1 MKAAYVD
8 TSCLVAIAF
17 DEPERT
23 EVASRLGEH
32 EMLLSSNL
40 LEAEFRAALARES
53 ADLDEA
59 LFSWITWVLP
69 DRPLS
74 AEITRVLG
82 AAYLRGADLWHLT
95 VVIDI
100 QDARRRS
107 LSTSDGSRMDRP
119 RLARQSRHRD
129 PCNRHHPGYP

>member
-1 MKAAYVD
+1 LKAAYVD

-40 LEAEFRAALARES
+40 LEAEFRAVLARES

-82 AAYLRGADLWHLT
+82 AAYLRGADLWHLSMAIY
-95 VVIDI
+95 V
-100 QDARRRS
+100 
-107 LSTSDGSRMDRP
+107 TSDPAD
-119 RLARQSRHRD
+119 LTFLTLDQRQREVAEAL
-129 PCNRHHPGYP
+129 GFGI

>member
-1 MKAAYVD
+1 MKAGYVD

-53 ADLDEA
+53 ADFDDA

-82 AAYLRGADLWHLT
+82 TAYVRGADLWHL
-95 VVIDI
+95 
-100 QDARRRS
+100 
-107 LSTSDGSRMDRP
+107 STAIYATSEPADLTFLTLDQ
-119 RLARQSRHRD
+119 RQREVAEAL
-129 PCNRHHPGYP
+129 GFGV

>member
-40 LEAEFRAALARES
+40 LAAEFRAALARES

-82 AAYLRGADLWHLT
+82 AAYLRGADLWHLSMAVYVCSNPADLT
-95 VVIDI
+95 FLTLDQRQREV
-100 QDARRRS
+100 AEGLGFRS
-107 LSTSDGSRMDRP
+107 
-119 RLARQSRHRD
+119 
-129 PCNRHHPGYP
+129 

>member
-32 EMLLSSNL
+32 DMLLSSNL

-53 ADLDEA
+53 ADLNEA

-82 AAYLRGADLWHLT
+82 AAYLRGADLWHLSMAIY
-95 VVIDI
+95 V
-100 QDARRRS
+100 
-107 LSTSDGSRMDRP
+107 TSDPAD
-119 RLARQSRHRD
+119 LTFLTLDQRQREVAEAL
-129 PCNRHHPGYP
+129 GFGV

>member
-1 MKAAYVD
+1 MKAGYVD

-74 AEITRVLG
+74 VEITRVLRT
-82 AAYLRGADLWHLT
+82 AYLRGADLWHLST
-95 VVIDI
+95 AIYV
-100 QDARRRS
+100 
-107 LSTSDGSRMDRP
+107 TSDPGDLTFLTLDRQQAEVAEVLGF
-119 RLARQSRHRD
+119 RV
-129 PCNRHHPGYP
+129 

>member
-17 DEPERT
+17 DEPRGA
-23 EVASRLGEH
+23 EVASRLGEQDI
-32 EMLLSSNL
+32 LLSSNL

-53 ADLDEA
+53 AELDEA

-74 AEITRVLG
+74 VEIRRVLQT
-82 AAYLRGADLWHLT
+82 AYMRGADLWHLST
-95 VVIDI
+95 AIYV
-100 QDARRRS
+100 
-107 LSTSDGSRMDRP
+107 TSDPGDLTFLTLDR
-119 RLARQSRHRD
+119 RQAEVAKVLGFRA
-129 PCNRHHPGYP
+129 

>member
-23 EVASRLGEH
+23 EVASRLAEH
-32 EMLLSSNL
+32 DTLLSSNL

-53 ADLDEA
+53 VDLDEA

-82 AAYLRGADLWHLT
+82 SAYLRGADLWHLST
-95 VVIDI
+95 AIYVSSNPADLTFLTLDQRQREV
-100 QDARRRS
+100 AEGLGFRS
-107 LSTSDGSRMDRP
+107 
-119 RLARQSRHRD
+119 
-129 PCNRHHPGYP
+129 

>member
-1 MKAAYVD
+1 MKAGYVD

-17 DEPERT
+17 DEPERPD
-23 EVASRLGEH
+23 VASRLAEH
-32 EMLLSSNL
+32 DILLSSNL

-53 ADLDEA
+53 ADFDES

-82 AAYLRGADLWHLT
+82 TAYVRGADLWHLST
-95 VVIDI
+95 AIYVTSEPADLTFLTLDQRQREV
-100 QDARRRS
+100 AEALGFRS
-107 LSTSDGSRMDRP
+107 
-119 RLARQSRHRD
+119 
-129 PCNRHHPGYP
+129 

>member
-23 EVASRLGEH
+23 EVASRLAEH
-32 EMLLSSNL
+32 DMLLSSNL

-53 ADLDEA
+53 VDLDEA

-82 AAYLRGADLWHLT
+82 SAYLRGADLWHLSMAVYVSSNPAALT
-95 VVIDI
+95 FLTLD
-100 QDARRRS
+100 Q
-107 LSTSDGSRMDRP
+107 
-119 RLARQSRHRD
+119 RQSEVAEGLGFRS
-129 PCNRHHPGYP
+129 

>member
-1 MKAAYVD
+1 MKAGYVD

-53 ADLDEA
+53 ADFDEA

-82 AAYLRGADLWHLT
+82 TAYVRGADLWHL
-95 VVIDI
+95 
-100 QDARRRS
+100 
-107 LSTSDGSRMDRP
+107 STAIYATSEPADLTFLTLDQ
-119 RLARQSRHRD
+119 RQREVAEAL
-129 PCNRHHPGYP
+129 GFGV

>member
-23 EVASRLGEH
+23 EVTSRLGEH
-32 EMLLSSNL
+32 DTLLSSNL

-53 ADLDEA
+53 VDLDEA

-82 AAYLRGADLWHLT
+82 AAYLRGADLWHLSMAVYVSSDPADLT
-95 VVIDI
+95 FLTLDQRQREVAEALGFRVLRW
-100 QDARRRS
+100 ARS
-107 LSTSDGSRMDRP
+107 GDKGLS
-119 RLARQSRHRD
+119 
-129 PCNRHHPGYP
+129 

>member
-1 MKAAYVD
+1 MKAGYVD

-32 EMLLSSNL
+32 DILLSSNL
-40 LEAEFRAALARES
+40 LEVEFRAALARES

-74 AEITRVLG
+74 TEITRVLG
-82 AAYLRGADLWHLT
+82 TAYLRGADLWHLSMAIYVT
-95 VVIDI
+95 FDPA
-100 QDARRRS
+100 D
-107 LSTSDGSRMDRP
+107 LTFLTLDK
-119 RLARQSRHRD
+119 RQREVAEAL
-129 PCNRHHPGYP
+129 GFGV

>member
-23 EVASRLGEH
+23 EVASRLAEH
-32 EMLLSSNL
+32 DMLLSSNL

-53 ADLDEA
+53 ADFDEA

-74 AEITRVLG
+74 AEISRVLG
-82 AAYLRGADLWHLT
+82 TAYLRGADLWHVSMAIYVSSDPADLT
-95 VVIDI
+95 FLTLDKRQREV
-100 QDARRRS
+100 AEGLGFRS
-107 LSTSDGSRMDRP
+107 
-119 RLARQSRHRD
+119 
-129 PCNRHHPGYP
+129 

>member
-17 DEPERT
+17 DEPRGA
-23 EVASRLGEH
+23 EVASRLGEQDI
-32 EMLLSSNL
+32 LLSSNL
-40 LEAEFRAALARES
+40 LEAEFRAALVRES

-74 AEITRVLG
+74 VEITRVLRTT
-82 AAYLRGADLWHLT
+82 YLRGADLWHLST
-95 VVIDI
+95 AIYV
-100 QDARRRS
+100 
-107 LSTSDGSRMDRP
+107 TSDPGDLTFLTLDR
-119 RLARQSRHRD
+119 RQAEVAEVLGFRV
-129 PCNRHHPGYP
+129 

>member
-32 EMLLSSNL
+32 DMLLSSNL
-40 LEAEFRAALARES
+40 LEAEFRAVLARES
-53 ADLDEA
+53 TDLDEA

-82 AAYLRGADLWHLT
+82 AAYLRGADLWHLSMAIY
-95 VVIDI
+95 V
-100 QDARRRS
+100 
-107 LSTSDGSRMDRP
+107 TSDPTD
-119 RLARQSRHRD
+119 LTFLTLDQRQWEVAEALGFRV
-129 PCNRHHPGYP
+129 

>member
-17 DEPERT
+17 DEPRGA
-23 EVASRLGEH
+23 EVASRLGEQDI
-32 EMLLSSNL
+32 LLSSNL

-53 ADLDEA
+53 ADLDKA

-74 AEITRVLG
+74 VEITRVLG
-82 AAYLRGADLWHLT
+82 AAYLRGADLCH
-95 VVIDI
+95 
-100 QDARRRS
+100 
-107 LSTSDGSRMDRP
+107 LSTAIYVTSDPGDLTFLTLDR
-119 RLARQSRHRD
+119 RQVEVAEVLGFRV
-129 PCNRHHPGYP
+129 

>member
-82 AAYLRGADLWHLT
+82 AAYLRGADLWHLS
-95 VVIDI
+95 VAIYV
-100 QDARRRS
+100 
-107 LSTSDGSRMDRP
+107 TSDPAD
-119 RLARQSRHRD
+119 LTFLTLDQRQREVAEALGFR
-129 PCNRHHPGYP
+129 G

>member
-1 MKAAYVD
+1 LKAAYVD

-23 EVASRLGEH
+23 EVASRLAEH
-32 EMLLSSNL
+32 DTLLSSNL

-53 ADLDEA
+53 VDLDEA

-82 AAYLRGADLWHLT
+82 SAYLRGADLWHLST
-95 VVIDI
+95 AIYV
-100 QDARRRS
+100 
-107 LSTSDGSRMDRP
+107 TSDPAD
-119 RLARQSRHRD
+119 LTFLTLDQRQREVAEALGFRS
-129 PCNRHHPGYP
+129 